1 MKNTLGGEHALITG
15 GGTGIGAAV
24 ARRLWRAGARITLV
38 GRRREPLERLLAEFD
53 PDDSPHAGYATA
65 DVTAEAE
72 VGAAFAAAREARGT
86 VSILVNNAGLAQSS
100 PAAKVSLTHW
110 QATLAVNLTGVF
122 LCAREFLANL
132 PREARG
138 RIVNVASAAGL
149 KGYAYVSAYCAAKH
163 GVVGYTR
170 ALAAEL
176 ARRPVTVNAVCPG
189 YTETTILDEAIANIV
204 KVTGLS
210 EAQARAEL
218 VRSNPQG
225 RFIRPEEVAETV
237 HWLCLPESDSI
248 TGLAIPVAGGEV

>member
-1 MKNTLGGEHALITG
+1 MRNALAGEHALITG
-15 GGTGIGAAV
+15 GGTGIGAAI
-24 ARRLWRAGARITLV
+24 ARRLWRAGARITIV
-38 GRRREPLERLLAEFD
+38 GCRRQPLERLLAEFD
-53 PDDSPHAGYATA
+53 PDGSAHAGYATA
-65 DVTAEAE
+65 DVTAEAD
-72 VGAAFAAAREARGT
+72 VLAAFAAACEARGT
-86 VSILVNNAGLAQSS
+86 VSILVNNAGLAQSA
-100 PAAKVSLTHW
+100 PAAKVSLAHW

-138 RIVNVASAAGL
+138 RIVTVASTAGL
-149 KGYAYVSAYCAAKH
+149 KGYPYVSAYCAAKH
-163 GVVGYTR
+163 GVIGYTR

-210 EAQARAEL
+210 AAEARAQL
-218 VRSNPQG
+218 LRSNPQG

-237 HWLCLPESDSI
+237 HWLCLPESGSI